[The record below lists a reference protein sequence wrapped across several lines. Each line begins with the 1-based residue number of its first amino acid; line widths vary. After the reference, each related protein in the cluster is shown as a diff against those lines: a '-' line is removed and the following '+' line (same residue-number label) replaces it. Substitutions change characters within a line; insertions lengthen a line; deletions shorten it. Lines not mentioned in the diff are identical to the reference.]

1 MKQRAKHEERIE
13 RVMGTTIGTYGN
25 INGIA
30 GKTLQ
35 KIEGLSLEASPDAS
49 DGSLRETAS

>member
-13 RVMGTTIGTYGN
+13 RVMGPTIGTYGN

-35 KIEGLSLEASPDAS
+35 KIEIEL
-49 DGSLRETAS
+49 GSIARRERR